1 MCDATKTEPLRAA
14 ITMLSI
20 IPLRTLLKAGGPM
33 PSQNKQESP
42 TPTQQPNDSAI
53 VQRPPVPT
61 SVRRPQL
68 QGLNSPAG
76 AAAGGAAGKGR
87 TLLG

>member
-1 MCDATKTEPLRAA
+1 MCDATKTEPLKAA

-20 IPLRTLLKAGGPM
+20 IPHTLLKAGGLM
-33 PSQNKQESP
+33 PSQNKQKSP

-53 VQRPPVPT
+53 VQRPPLPT

-68 QGLNSPAG
+68 QGLNSPA
-76 AAAGGAAGKGR
+76 ASPAAGAGR

>member
-1 MCDATKTEPLRAA
+1 MCDATKTEPLKAA

-20 IPLRTLLKAGGPM
+20 IPHTFMKAGGLM